1 MQMQQSYPMPTISP
15 VVWVCWLVA
24 IVFYIWVMWRIF
36 EKAGRPGWAAIIPIY
51 NSIVKLQ
58 IAGKPVWWFFLYLIP
73 LVNIVIAIIVTVA
86 FARVFGKGGWFA
98 VGLIFLSFIFYPIL
112 AFGDAQYQ
120 PPPPSM

>member
-1 MQMQQSYPMPTISP
+1 MQMQQSNPIPSFGP
-15 VVWVCWLVA
+15 VFWVCWLVA
-24 IVFYIWVMWRIF
+24 IVFFIWVMWRIF
-36 EKAGRPGWAAIIPIY
+36 EKAGKPGWAAIIPIY

-58 IAGKPVWWFFLYLIP
+58 IAGKPVWWFFLYFIP

-98 VGLIFLSFIFYPIL
+98 VGLIFLGVIFYPIL